1 MNHLTYRLYDTPD
14 NLSLNQFV
22 NVYGTG
28 TRLWEIHTVLWV
40 ERRLLSTNRKRVS
53 SSPFLHH
60 EIELQEKHLVSI
72 RVLKEKKELFNIL
85 AGLNPLGSKIEQL
98 NELNKPQQTEEGTT
112 WELNKNKKLIKDT
125 ITYVQDTEIDFKR
138 DVDEESFLPLRDLL
152 DYCQLA
158 LVLPCYA
165 AQMWIKTDMGPPEI
179 SAVHAGLGIIAT
191 IIYVTT
197 ELRRQDLCDLAVFAN
212 AVSLFVVG
220 ALTMNL
226 FTIIATSVLV
236 AGYYVYKR
244 PDDQCCM
251 APQDKFNF
259 VMAVFAILSL
269 ASFDD
274 NVTRNVQD
282 TLQSIVGAAA
292 N

>member
-1 MNHLTYRLYDTPD
+1 MSDLYEKVICHPIFPTVVAA
-14 NLSLNQFV
+14 LS
-22 NVYGTG
+22 Y
-28 TRLWEIHTVLWV
+28 TVLAITSAAA
-40 ERRLLSTNRKRVS
+40 LYLYFT
-53 SSPFLHH
+53 
-60 EIELQEKHLVSI
+60 EIAANDFWHWQLVSYI
-72 RVLKEKKELFNIL
+72 IML
-85 AGLNPLGSKIEQL
+85 ANG
-98 NELNKPQQTEEGTT
+98 
-112 WELNKNKKLIKDT
+112 
-125 ITYVQDTEIDFKR
+125 ITGFSEFF
-138 DVDEESFLPLRDLL
+138 DEESFLPLRDLL